1 MKNIDILEIKS
12 TLDELIERYEIEA
25 DISRYAKKYVD
36 ALAIAKKALKAIER
50 HDLTNEIFNEFTG
63 NVTDE
68 QKLVLEDEI
77 KRKME
82 ELKSE

>member
-1 MKNIDILEIKS
+1 MENVDILEIKS
-12 TLDELIERYEIEA
+12 TLYEIIEKYEIEA

-36 ALAIAKKALKAIER
+36 ALMVAKEALKVVER
-50 HDLTNEIFNEFTG
+50 HDLMNEIFNEFTG

-68 QKLVLEDEI
+68 QKLMLEDEI
-77 KRKME
+77 RRKME

>member
-1 MKNIDILEIKS
+1 MENIDILEIKS
-12 TLDELIERYEIEA
+12 TLDELIERYEIEV
-25 DISRYAKKYVD
+25 DISRYAKKYLD
-36 ALAIAKKALKAIER
+36 ALMVAKEALKVIER
-50 HDLTNEIFNEFTG
+50 HDLTNEIFNKFTG

-68 QKLVLEDEI
+68 QKLMLEDEI

>member
-1 MKNIDILEIKS
+1 MENVDILEIKS
-12 TLDELIERYEIEA
+12 TLDEIIEKYEIEA

-36 ALAIAKKALKAIER
+36 ALMVAKEALKVVER
-50 HDLTNEIFNEFTG
+50 HDLMNEIFNEFTG

-68 QKLVLEDEI
+68 QKLMLEDEI
-77 KRKME
+77 RRKME

>member
-1 MKNIDILEIKS
+1 MENIDILEIKS

-25 DISRYAKKYVD
+25 DISRYAKKYLD
-36 ALAIAKKALKAIER
+36 ALMVAKEALKVIER
-50 HDLTNEIFNEFTG
+50 HYLMNEVFNEFTG